1 VSPWRVILATMV
13 IFACGVIT
21 GAMVTRTVAIKAE
34 EHPMAAATATVTAAT
49 NPPTRMAAGSVW
61 QMQRAEFFKRLDKE
75 VDLSAEQHEQIG
87 KILKAS
93 QERTQPLW
101 VQIAPQMDAELKK
114 VREEIRAALTPE
126 QRKKFAEMMKGN
138 RKPNTAPPGN
148 GPPSRSPESTAS
160 ATNDS

>member
-1 VSPWRVILATMV
+1 VSPWKVILATMV

-21 GAMVTRTVAIKAE
+21 GAMVTRTVAIKTE
-34 EHPMAAATATVTAAT
+34 DHPLAVAATT
-49 NPPTRMAAGSVW
+49 NSAPTRMAAGPVW

-75 VDLSAEQHEQIG
+75 LDLSTDQHDQIG

-114 VREEIRAALTPE
+114 VREEIRGALTPE
-126 QRKKFAEMMKGN
+126 QRKKFAEMMKGK
-138 RKPNTAPPGN
+138 RKPDTAPPGN
-148 GPPSRSPESTAS
+148 GPPSRSLDATAP
-160 ATNDS
+160 ATNGS

>member
-1 VSPWRVILATMV
+1 VSPWKVILATMV

-21 GAMVTRTVAIKAE
+21 GAMVTKTVAIKTE
-34 EHPMAAATATVTAAT
+34 ERPPAFT
-49 NPPTRMAAGSVW
+49 NAPTRMAVGPVL

-75 VDLSAEQHEQIG
+75 LELSAGQHDQIG

-101 VQIAPQMDAELKK
+101 NQIAPQMSEELKT
-114 VREEIRAALTPE
+114 VRQEIRGALTPE
-126 QRKKFAEMMKGN
+126 QRKKFGEMMKGK
-138 RKPNTAPPGN
+138 RKPETAPTGN
-148 GPPSRSPESTAS
+148 GAPSRSPESTSS

>member
-1 VSPWRVILATMV
+1 MSPWKVILATMV

-21 GAMVTRTVAIKAE
+21 GAMVTRTISGKPE
-34 EHPMAAATATVTAAT
+34 DHPLAATAAGTATGTA
-49 NPPTRMAAGSVW
+49 PTRMAAGPVW

-75 VDLSAEQHEQIG
+75 LDLSAEQHDQIG

-93 QERTQPLW
+93 QDRTQPIW

-114 VREEIRAALTPE
+114 VREEIRGALTPE
-126 QRKKFAEMMKGN
+126 QRKKFVEMMKAK
-138 RKPNTAPPGN
+138 RKPDAGPGGN
-148 GPPSRSPESTAS
+148 GFPSRSPEPATS

>member
-1 VSPWRVILATMV
+1 VSPWKVILATMV

-21 GAMVTRTVAIKAE
+21 GAMVTRTVAIKTE
-34 EHPMAAATATVTAAT
+34 EHPMAASNA
-49 NPPTRMAAGSVW
+49 PTRMAAGPVW

-75 VDLSAEQHEQIG
+75 LNLTAEQHDQIG

-114 VREEIRAALTPE
+114 VREEIRGTLTPE
-126 QRKKFAEMMKGN
+126 QRKKFVEMMRGK
-138 RKPNTAPPGN
+138 RKPDAAPPSN
-148 GPPSRSPESTAS
+148 GPPSRLQESTAT
-160 ATNDS
+160 ATNDT